1 MGGFAMNRGLKLLRK
16 VKGAWV
22 AVAMISG
29 FVGAGQIV
37 SAEETV
43 SEPTAVLE
51 ENNIDEDLRES
62 VEAEVIVQLEIGVIE
77 AEVAETTESVVED
90 TNEAP
95 AEEATEASI
104 EDTTEPVEEEIPE
117 VPPAEETT
125 ESVVEDTTEAPV
137 EETTEAPGKDVTEE
151 TVEETSES
159 TTENTT
165 EETIEEQIADLDEKI
180 KEKEAKRQTCEIQ
193 MVELKAEITIK
204 EREIAELETAI
215 KQVEEQQVIDEAH
228 LTELK
233 ERLANVEQ
241 IRGELVAKQS
251 ELTTEVA
258 KTASD
263 LDAKKEERALSEE
276 QKKQAEADKET
287 TTAELAA
294 ANKNLADKRAT
305 LDRLTSQ
312 GVATEIKALETEKAK
327 LGQEIESFSQ
337 QIADLRAQSEK
348 NADTAAID
356 ARIEELMVAMDE
368 WKRVADALQ
377 AQKDQLLAQ
386 KSDLND
392 KINHYRDLLGT
403 PPVVGENRIL
413 IPAEFTMENIYK
425 LYTGEMSGA
434 EFDAITKPYSQ
445 LEGSKNQF
453 VMNPG
458 DRERIV
464 PDINKVSDQLIQE
477 LTFYSLDLINQIRQ
491 AVGISPLV
499 ANYSTIKFADDI
511 AKRYVNDAYT
521 FAQSRQDIE
530 NGISAAGHYDKA
542 ISEEAGNNGLDDT
555 YGNFYENLGWGYM
568 EYEGQHTETGG
579 GELTEDGYVNVPV
592 SNIKRAIYSSI
603 LNMFFDDGGEPN
615 YGHLYSLIGLNEY
628 LTYKDFEAVNGH
640 YKESEPEWYNEQLAM
655 IANNAKGHF
664 GFSMGNVKEDDYYQ
678 TRHHFITVTKPQVR
692 DENLFDLNADF
703 TLDSVT
709 QQNEEVEQ
717 LLNETLAQFE
727 KVNMELSQNENNIQ
741 ANNAHGAEVKAEQDA
756 LAEEKTQKEELAA
769 TQSVQADQL
778 VTTQTTKEERLVE
791 VNTLLESLSEEN
803 ANLAQAIAKAQEV
816 LEKAKS
822 NKELQESNLIAI
834 NDFIEHINT
843 KIADLTTTIKELE
856 ASYTLITTQLADVD
870 TEIKALAGLP
880 VLIEQQ
886 QKTLH
891 THATHLATLSKQLN
905 DKEAE
910 FTPLKEALTALEKN
924 CEEVANN
931 LAELKEKR
939 KQLVASI
946 KSKETDKEQ
955 KGTQTSVKKSAVL
968 PETGEKDHNV
978 LPAVAILLTTG
989 LGFITLSK
997 RKEDA

>member
-1 MGGFAMNRGLKLLRK
+1 MNRGLKLLRK
-16 VKGAWV
+16 VKGVWV
-22 AVAMISG
+22 AVAMLSG
-29 FVGAGQIV
+29 FMGAGQIV

-43 SEPTAVLE
+43 PEPTAILE
-51 ENNIDEDLRES
+51 ENNIDEDLPAFVESEVIVES
-62 VEAEVIVQLEIGVIE
+62 VTEENEAEVVEISE
-77 AEVAETTESVVED
+77 APVAEDTTEASSVEETTETSIED
-90 TNEAP
+90 TTEAV
-95 AEEATEASI
+95 AEETTEASSVDETTEASI
-104 EDTTEPVEEEIPE
+104 EDTTEAPVND
-117 VPPAEETT
+117 TT
-125 ESVVEDTTEAPV
+125 ESSA
-137 EETTEAPGKDVTEE
+137 
-151 TVEETSES
+151 
-159 TTENTT
+159 ENTT
-165 EETIEEQIADLDEKI
+165 EETTEDTTEETKEKTIEEQIADLDEKI
-180 KEKEAKRQTCEIQ
+180 KEKEAECQTCEIQ
-193 MVELKAEITIK
+193 MAELKDEITRK
-204 EREIAELETAI
+204 ESEIAELEATI
-215 KQVEEQQVIDEAH
+215 KQIEQQQVIDEAH

-233 ERLANVEQ
+233 ECLANVEQ
-241 IRGELVAKQS
+241 IRAELVAKQS
-251 ELTTEVA
+251 ELTTEMA

-276 QKKQAEADKET
+276 QRKQAEADKEK
-287 TTAELAA
+287 TAEKLAA
-294 ANKNLADKRAT
+294 ADKEVADKQAA
-305 LDRLTSQ
+305 LDRLTSE
-312 GVATEIKALETEKAK
+312 GVATEIKALENEKAK
-327 LGQEIESFSQ
+327 LGQEIESLSQ
-337 QIADLRAQSEK
+337 QIADLRAQSAQ
-348 NADTAAID
+348 NADTAAMD
-356 ARIEELMVAMDE
+356 ARINELTVALDE

-386 KSDLND
+386 KSDLDD
-392 KINHYRDLLGT
+392 KINQYRELLGT

-425 LYTGEMSGA
+425 LYTGEMTGA

-458 DRERIV
+458 DKERIV
-464 PDINKVSDQLIQE
+464 PDINDVSEQLIQE

-491 AVGISPLV
+491 AVGVSPLV
-499 ANYSTIKFADDI
+499 ANHSTIKFADDI

-521 FAQSRQDIE
+521 YAQSRLDIE
-530 NGISAAGHYDKA
+530 NGKSTAGHYDKA
-542 ISEEAGNNGLDDT
+542 ISEEAGKNGLDDT

-568 EYEGQHTETGG
+568 EYEGQKTETGG

-592 SNIKRAIYSSI
+592 SNIKRAIYSSV
-603 LNMFFDDGGEPN
+603 LNMMFDDGGEPN
-615 YGHLYSLIGLNEY
+615 YGHLYSLIGLSEY
-628 LTYKDFEAVNGH
+628 MAYKEFEALNGD
-640 YKESEPEWYNEQLAM
+640 YKVTDPEWYNKQLTN
-655 IANNAKGHF
+655 IANDAKGHF
-664 GFSMGNVKEDDYYQ
+664 GFSMGNVKEDNYYQ

-692 DENLFDLNADF
+692 DEKLFDLNADF